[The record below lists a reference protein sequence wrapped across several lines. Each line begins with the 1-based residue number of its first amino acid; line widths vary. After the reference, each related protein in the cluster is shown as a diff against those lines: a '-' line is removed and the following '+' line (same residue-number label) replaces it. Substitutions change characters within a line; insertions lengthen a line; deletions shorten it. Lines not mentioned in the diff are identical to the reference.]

1 MSRRAI
7 ITGASS
13 GIGEKLAFELAARGY
28 ALGLTARRIERLEEI
43 RDELC
48 ERFPDTKVALA
59 QHDVTELDTTAG
71 ILETLRDEL
80 GGLDLVVVNAGI
92 GGSGAVGSGHLD
104 SALQVVQTNLLG
116 AMATVDAAV
125 ALMKETGGHIVGISS
140 VAGFRGLPGSAAYS
154 ASKAGLSAYLEAVR
168 GEVARYD
175 ITVGVVSP
183 GYIDTP
189 INAAVKKRPFLLGV
203 DEGARKIANAIEQHR
218 LHTTVPRWP
227 WGPIGVVIRHVPDRL
242 WLRVTGLKK
251 RKNR

>member
-1 MSRRAI
+1 VSGRAI

-13 GIGEKLAFELAARGY
+13 GIGEKLAFELASRGY

-43 RDELC
+43 REALKA
-48 ERFPDTKVALA
+48 RFPECQVAIA
-59 QHDVTELDTTAG
+59 QHDVTEFDTTAT
-71 ILETLRDEL
+71 ILAALKEEL
-80 GGLDLVVVNAGI
+80 AGLDLVVVNAGI

-104 SALQVVQTNLLG
+104 SALLVMQTNLLG

-125 ALMKETGGHIVGISS
+125 ALMKETGGHIVGVSS

-154 ASKAGLSAYLEAVR
+154 ASKAGLSAFLEAVR
-168 GEVARYD
+168 GEVARYG
-175 ITVGVVSP
+175 ITVGIISP

-189 INAAVKKRPFLLGV
+189 INASLKTRPFLIGV
-203 DEGARKIANAIEQHR
+203 DEGARKIANAIERHR

-242 WLRVTGLKK
+242 WLRVTGIKK
-251 RKNR
+251 RKDR